1 MLLSIFAIDK
11 LTKANFG
18 KDMINFLASAIT
30 LIYTFLLPITS
41 YTFITDLYDNTLV
54 FTPIYGL
61 WINIALLIVT
71 TIYYLIVLIISI
83 KKSYNEIKEK
93 ESAKNELTE
102 EANKE
107 NTQIQ

>member
-1 MLLSIFAIDK
+1 MCI
-11 LTKANFG
+11 
-18 KDMINFLASAIT
+18 
-30 LIYTFLLPITS
+30 
-41 YTFITDLYDNTLV
+41 
-54 FTPIYGL
+54 
-61 WINIALLIVT
+61 INIALLSLT

-83 KKSYNEIKEK
+83 KKNYNEVKVK